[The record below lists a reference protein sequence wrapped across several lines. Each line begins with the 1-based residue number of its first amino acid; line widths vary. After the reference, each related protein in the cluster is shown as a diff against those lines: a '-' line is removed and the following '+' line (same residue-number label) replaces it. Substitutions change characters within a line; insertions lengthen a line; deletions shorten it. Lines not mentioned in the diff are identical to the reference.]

1 MIEKTS
7 GIVLHHFKYGE
18 TSVIAKV
25 FTREAGLQAFIV
37 PGVRK
42 ARARIHQNLFQP
54 LTQLEMVIYRKER
67 GGLQHIR
74 EITNPVPWQS
84 IPYDI
89 TKTSVAIFLA
99 EMLLGVL
106 KESDPSPAMFD
117 FVKDS
122 LIFLDQDENRTA
134 DFHLVFLLK
143 LSGHLGFFPRSNYN
157 DRLCFFNLKEGVY
170 QGTLYGPELCLDREL
185 SRLFF
190 ALSKSSYELPADL
203 KLKPAQRKA
212 LLHKM
217 IDYYRLHLDGLKEIK
232 SHLVLESVLH

>member
-25 FTREAGLQAFIV
+25 FTREAGLQSFIV

-54 LTQLEMVIYRKER
+54 LTLVDMVIYRKER

-74 EITNPVPWQS
+74 EINCPEPWQS
-84 IPYDI
+84 IPCEI
-89 TKTSVAIFLA
+89 TKTSIAIFLA
-99 EMLLGVL
+99 EILMGVL

-117 FVKDS
+117 FVRES
-122 LIFLDQDENRTA
+122 LEFLDQQDGRIA

-143 LSGHLGFFPRSNYN
+143 LSSHLGFFPRSNF
-157 DRLCFFNLKEGVY
+157 DERHCFFNLAEGLYQTVYYGPDICLDKELSRQFNALSNCNFGDLEGVY
-170 QGTLYGPELCLDREL
+170 
-185 SRLFF
+185 
-190 ALSKSSYELPADL
+190 
-203 KLKPAQRKA
+203 LKPTQRKA

-232 SHLVLESVLH
+232 SHHVLESILH